1 MTNLLIYNPDKSS
14 GNALCTLLRRRDLKP
29 IHHTKAEDIL
39 EKVRFGAASIL
50 VLDFSSLSSM
60 SALTKDIEEILEF
73 VEKIPV
79 IILSPYSHEEAE
91 MKMLQ
96 KQGYYIMEKPVSLE
110 KLVSLIQK
118 LHPKE
123 LHSSF

>member
-1 MTNLLIYNPDKSS
+1 VIYNPDKSS

-29 IHHTKAEDIL
+29 VHYTKAEDIL
-39 EKVRFGAASIL
+39 QKIRFGAVSIL

-79 IILSPYSHEEAE
+79 IILSPYSYEESE
-91 MKMLQ
+91 VKMLQ
-96 KQGYYIMEKPVSLE
+96 KQGYYIMEKPIVLE

-118 LHPKE
+118 LNLEEIRIP
-123 LHSSF
+123 F